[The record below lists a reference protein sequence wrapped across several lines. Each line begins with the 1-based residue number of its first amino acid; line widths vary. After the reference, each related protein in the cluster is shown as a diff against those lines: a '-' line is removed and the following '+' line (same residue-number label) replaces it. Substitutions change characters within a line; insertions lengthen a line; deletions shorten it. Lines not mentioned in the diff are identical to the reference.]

1 VLDGDSALLAEQ
13 ERIIHA
19 RIAQT
24 GSGWR
29 GPGGY
34 YMPAPADRMARA
46 PPRSYPNPT
55 PLAAPGSSP
64 WHGNG
69 CNLYDTAM
77 GAV

>member
-34 YMPAPADRMARA
+34 YMPAPADRLARA
-46 PPRSYPNPT
+46 PPCS
-55 PLAAPGSSP
+55 
-64 WHGNG
+64 
-69 CNLYDTAM
+69 
-77 GAV
+77 